1 MSFADIIARDFEFI
15 ARDNGE
21 FGVDVDYW
29 EEDSDTEGLADEV
42 VRGVFFRKPS
52 DRTET
57 MDGQSAKDEISVL
70 VKKADLATVEPKG
83 HIAISGIVY
92 SIQHVSETDGG
103 TWKIHACREDVNEYG
118 IGTRLYM

>member
-15 ARDNGE
+15 ARDSGE
-21 FGVDVDYW
+21 FGVDVEYW
-29 EEDSDTEGLADEV
+29 EEASDTEGLPDGTF
-42 VRGVFFRKPS
+42 RGIFFRKPS

-57 MDGQSAKDEISVL
+57 MQGQSSKDEISVL
-70 VKKADLATVEPKG
+70 INKADLAEIEAKG
-83 HIAISGIVY
+83 HIAINSIVY
-92 SIQHVSETDGG
+92 SIQHVSETDGA